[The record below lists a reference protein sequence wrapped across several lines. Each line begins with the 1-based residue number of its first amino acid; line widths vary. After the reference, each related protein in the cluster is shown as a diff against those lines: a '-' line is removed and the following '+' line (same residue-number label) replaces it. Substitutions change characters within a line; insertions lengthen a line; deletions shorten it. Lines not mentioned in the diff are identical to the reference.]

1 MLRSHGLKV
10 WATAN
15 REFNKG
21 FGAYFL
27 EANYCEES
35 RLNLTK
41 KPVVSMHCHLLN
53 WLRISTKLGALATAH
68 NLTFSF
74 RLFLLMGTF
83 LFFFLFGLGFFFPF
97 PFYLNNVCEKPFA
110 FTRRLVY
117 TGGSCSVSSSQ
128 PCPVFRFIAIWP
140 DCHIYF

>member
-10 WATAN
+10 WASAN
-15 REFNKG
+15 REFTKG
-21 FGAYFL
+21 CGAHFL

-53 WLRISTKLGALATAH
+53 WLRISTKLRPLAIAH

-74 RLFLLMGTF
+74 RHFLLMGTF
-83 LFFFLFGLGFFFPF
+83 GFFWLGFFFFPLF
-97 PFYLNNVCEKPFA
+97 PFYLNYVCAKPFA
-110 FTRRLVY
+110 FTRELVY
-117 TGGSCSVSSSQ
+117 TGGSWSVSSSQ
-128 PCPVFRFIAIWP
+128 PCPVFRFTAIWP